1 MNTLNIEHSSEIYR
15 MSAMLTEF
23 TLSNFKSYKNSRL
36 PLGSLT
42 VLIGANA
49 SGKSNIIEGLRFLSW
64 LAQGQKLSSI
74 QYAVNSADSEQV
86 IRGRIND
93 LCHYGESNFT
103 LGCRLNST
111 EWNQLDINISV
122 SKGEMKIT
130 SEHIINLDNLSLYV
144 TDTNPSSARLIGAAS
159 LDAIIVRFDTL
170 TKLEHGYFFECD
182 NQKAIFVQLDI
193 PQVYQDAK
201 FIPPVTLDI
210 SESRQL
216 INDEFKENQD
226 VVKKVTH
233 EYQMVLQN
241 ILFFDF
247 IPANMRNYS
256 QKFDYQQLL
265 ENGSNL
271 SSVLFHLWENQP
283 DNKQLILNFIQSLPE
298 QEIDGLDFL
307 IGPRDEVMVRLSET
321 FGNTQRYCEAAL
333 LSDGTL
339 RVLAIAAAMLSA
351 TAGSLVVIEEI
362 DNGVHPSRA
371 KHLLANIRDIAEKR
385 KLRVLLSTHNPA
397 LMDALPDEALGDVVF
412 CYRDP
417 EQGDSRLVKLGDMD
431 EFPDL
436 IVQGPL
442 GQLVTNGIV
451 DRFAKFPNTP
461 EEKKRKAKEWLA
473 RLREYSND

>member
-1 MNTLNIEHSSEIYR
+1 

-23 TLSNFKSYKNSRL
+23 SLSNFKSYKNGRL
-36 PLGSLT
+36 PLGPLT

-74 QYAVNSADSEQV
+74 QYAVNSADSDQV
-86 IRGRIND
+86 IHGQIND
-93 LCHYGESNFT
+93 LCHYGESSFT

-111 EWNQLDINISV
+111 KFNQLNSTISV
-122 SKGEMKIT
+122 LDGEMKIT
-130 SEHIINLDNLSLYV
+130 GEHIVDSSGLELYGLTSISALHFGASNSPNAVMVNCGNLNGDEINYFITLDNRR
-144 TDTNPSSARLIGAAS
+144 T
-159 LDAIIVRFDTL
+159 
-170 TKLEHGYFFECD
+170 
-182 NQKAIFVQLDI
+182 IFVQLDFLQTNQMYFMPGNKGNNHTNDQLDTI
-193 PQVYQDAK
+193 KQKVEIIVKTVDKYQ
-201 FIPPVTLDI
+201 
-210 SESRQL
+210 Q
-216 INDEFKENQD
+216 
-226 VVKKVTH
+226 
-233 EYQMVLQN
+233 VLQD
-241 ILFFDF
+241 ILFFD
-247 IPANMRNYS
+247 PAPSRMRGYS
-256 QKFDYQQLL
+256 LKSDHQQLL
-265 ENGSNL
+265 ESGSNL

-283 DNKQLILNFIQSLPE
+283 ENQQLILNFIQSLPE
-298 QEIDGLDFL
+298 QAIDGLDFL

-351 TAGSLVVIEEI
+351 TEGSLVVIEEI

-371 KHLLANIRDIAEKR
+371 KHLLANIQDIAERR

-417 EQGDSRLVKLGDMD
+417 EQGDSRLIKLGDMD

-451 DRFAKFPNTP
+451 DRFAKFPSTP